1 MEFSVVVCEGNHRRL
16 STMLGSNPC
25 AKDSTAY
32 PAFPLLARV
41 WRVYVRN
48 HYSFGLV
55 FLLLYY
61 PVLLYPCCCCASEP
75 PSPPP
80 HIYSGWIRRGKR
92 VIMSFGPF
100 LPSSTQSPLEVIFR
114 NASLA
119 VMMVDGEPLVVSV
132 SCWLVKY
139 TNYLRVLPLRRRRG
153 VSKIISF
160 QSEHQQQQQ
169 HNLPPHLSLILC
181 WGLCSKRTLWQSRR
195 GELIE
200 HVH

>member
-1 MEFSVVVCEGNHRRL
+1 MESV
-16 STMLGSNPC
+16 C
-25 AKDSTAY
+25 AKSLFLRPRVSSALLY
-32 PAFPLLARV
+32 CSIIPLL
-41 WRVYVRN
+41 
-48 HYSFGLV
+48 
-55 FLLLYY
+55 LLRIRTTTTTTTY
-61 PVLLYPCCCCASEP
+61 
-75 PSPPP
+75 
-80 HIYSGWIRRGKR
+80 IYSGWIRRGKR

-100 LPSSTQSPLEVIFR
+100 LPSSTQSPLKVIFR